1 MSPKTVKL
9 SLLLCTLCQLH
20 TAAFAQD
27 SRDRPNIVFILI
39 DDMGWKDLGC
49 MGSTYYQT
57 PRIDALADEG
67 VLFDQAYACAPV
79 CSPSRGAILSGKFP
93 GRTAFTN
100 VFENTTTPDDRLY
113 SVSKNPGTREQHLEA
128 RHRRALPLSET
139 TFAEQLVKAGY
150 KTAMFGKW
158 HTGYEALHRPENRGF
173 QIAEGYRPAPSSMGH
188 WGKHAIGN
196 ISGLK
201 ELQPADY
208 VPEVLTRYATEFI
221 SDNRDDSFLLFLSHY
236 IVHGPI
242 QGKPDKVAKY
252 RGLPTAEQDN
262 PENAAMVESV
272 DDSVGA
278 ILDTLEEL
286 GLAENTLIVFTS
298 DNGGVSARATSSYPL
313 MGGKSFP
320 YEAGMRV
327 PMIVRWPSRISG
339 GRVISERVT
348 GADLYPT
355 FLDSANL
362 PLMPNQHVDGESLLP
377 LLVEKKNLPDRDIV
391 VHFPH
396 YTHATGPF
404 ASIIYKNWKLI
415 RYYNNTSGEYE
426 LFNLSDDP
434 FEQNNLVNES
444 PDRFSEM
451 KRRLTAWQASANT
464 FAPLENTAYTP
475 GDNTP
480 KDRRFTRSLALK
492 ERNRAERKLKE
503 SKVSKT
509 SAR

>member
-1 MSPKTVKL
+1 MPQDARKL
-9 SLLLCTLCQLH
+9 WQLLFALCLFH
-20 TAAFAQD
+20 VPVFAKD
-27 SRDRPNIVFILI
+27 ASERPNIVFILI

-49 MGSTYYQT
+49 MGSSYYQT
-57 PRIDALADEG
+57 PRIDALANEG

-100 VFENTTTPDDRLY
+100 VFGMNTTPDDRLY
-113 SVSKNPGTREQHLEA
+113 SVSKNPGNREQHLEA
-128 RHRRALPLSET
+128 HHRRALPLSET
-139 TFAEQLVKAGY
+139 TFAETLAEAGY
-150 KTAMFGKW
+150 GTAMFGKW
-158 HTGYEALHRPENRGF
+158 HVGYEALHRPENRGF
-173 QIAEGYRPAPSSMGH
+173 QIAAGYRPAPSGLGH
-188 WGKHAIGN
+188 WGEQAIGK
-196 ISGLK
+196 ISGL
-201 ELQPADY
+201 EDLEPDDY
-208 VPEVLTRYATEFI
+208 VPEVLTRYATDFVR
-221 SDNRDDSFLLFLSHY
+221 DNRDAPFLLFLSHY

-252 RGLPTAEQDN
+252 RGLPTTEQDN

-272 DDSVGA
+272 DDSVGE

-327 PMIVRWPSRISG
+327 PMIVRWPARVPG
-339 GRVISERVT
+339 GRVISQRVT

-362 PLMPNQHVDGESLLP
+362 PLMPEQHVDGASLLP
-377 LLVEKKNLPDRDIV
+377 LLIENKNLPDRDLV

-415 RYYNNTSGEYE
+415 RFYNNTSGEYE
-426 LFNLSDDP
+426 LFNLRDDP
-434 FEQNNLVNES
+434 YEQRSLVKENS
-444 PDRFSEM
+444 DRFAEM
-451 KRRLTAWQASANT
+451 KRRLSAWQTTANAQAPVENSA
-464 FAPLENTAYTP
+464 FTA
-475 GDNTP
+475 GAHTP

-492 ERNRAERKLKE
+492 ERARDEQKIKDSKRKK
-503 SKVSKT
+503 
-509 SAR
+509 